1 MLKQKHIATKFLAV
15 IPARG
20 GSKTILRKNIKP
32 LCGRPLIEYTLDA
45 AKASKLLN
53 RIVLSTDNEEIASIG
68 RKKGSKV
75 PFLRPE
81 ELAGDDCPTLPVIQ
95 HAVNFLE
102 EKENYRPDYI
112 VVLQPTSPLRTAEHI
127 DEALHILMETG
138 ADSVVSV
145 TEMPHRYNPC
155 SIMKIVKGKLVP
167 FIQEGEKYTQRQLKP
182 AFYARNGAAIYAF
195 KYETL
200 IKKNSLYGD
209 DCRPYLMSKADS
221 VDIDDMIDF
230 DFAEFVL
237 SKRRKTTK

>member
-1 MLKQKHIATKFLAV
+1 MKSRILAV

-20 GSKTILRKNIKP
+20 GSKTILRKNVKP
-32 LCGRPLIEYTLDA
+32 LAGKPLIEYTFDA
-45 AKASKLLN
+45 ARASKLLS
-53 RIVLSTDNEEIASIG
+53 RIVLSTDNEEIADIG
-68 RKKGSKV
+68 RKKGVEV

-102 EKENYRPDYI
+102 EKENYRPDFI
-112 VVLQPTSPLRTAEHI
+112 VILQPTSPLRTAEHI
-127 DEALHILMETG
+127 DEALQILMETG

-145 TEMPHRYNPC
+145 REMPHRYNPY
-155 SIMKIVKGKLVP
+155 SIMKIQKGKLVP
-167 FIQEGEKYTQRQLKP
+167 FMKGSEKYTQRQLKP

-200 IKKNSLYGD
+200 MQKNSLYGD
-209 DCRPYLMSKADS
+209 DCRPYFMSKADS

-230 DFAEFVL
+230 EFAEFVL
-237 SKRRKTTK
+237 SKGRESKE